1 MGNPRKRLSTLYWQ
15 SMKKH
20 VAAWLAV
27 LILLFGTYIVGHIG
41 YQKIR
46 PNSVTKPA
54 RTTHETPTQP
64 AGFNKKLYVLD
75 DPSSLWVVV
84 NKQRPLNP
92 KTYAP
97 TDLSPIGNGQKM
109 RLAAANQLKLL
120 FDAAKSASYT
130 LIAESGY
137 RSYRTQVSVYNHEVS
152 AFGQTKADSESARPG
167 YSEHQTGWA
176 VDIGSPGCYEDCF
189 GTKPAS
195 KWLLANAYRYGFIL
209 RYPVDKST
217 ITGYRNEPWHFRY
230 VGVDLAAEL
239 HNTRTETLEEFF
251 GLPAAPNY
259 P

>member
-1 MGNPRKRLSTLYWQ
+1 
-15 SMKKH
+15 MKKH

-64 AGFNKKLYVLD
+64 AGFNKKLYALD
-75 DPSSLWVVV
+75 EPSSLWVVV

-137 RSYRTQVSVYNHEVS
+137 RSYSTQVSVYNHEVS